1 MALFSQRKGIRPV
14 SKAIQRE
21 SMDDDLRNCLWSALD
36 TIIWSRWARKDRIG
50 NQTEESKRVETI
62 YTIVWTDYLKKPRD
76 EIIQFNR
83 AYKASPHNT
92 IKAHFFSDEWWQRY
106 DLIEFLFQW
115 VPDEWKQQ
123 LKDHL
128 NGYMEAENAAYRI
141 VGDKV
146 TEITDEEEIEAVES
160 AIEGG
165 VKPCREHLVQALK
178 LLSDR
183 KEPDYRNSIKESIS
197 AVEAVCRV
205 IVGKPKATLGTCIKI
220 IKAHGA
226 IHGAFEQALLKL
238 YGYTSDESGIRHS
251 LTEES
256 EAPAYSDAKF
266 MLVACSAFVNFLL
279 TKASELDID
288 IDI

>member
-36 TIIWSRWARKDRIG
+36 GMIWSRWSSHNHQDGEI
-50 NQTEESKRVETI
+50 VEALFRL
-62 YTIVWTDYLKKPRD
+62 VWVNYLKKPLD
-76 EIIQFNR
+76 EIHTFYR
-83 AYKASPHNT
+83 ESSDSPYS
-92 IKAHFFSDEWWQRY
+92 IIRSYFFKGKWWQRY
-106 DLIEFLFQW
+106 DLIEFLLQH
-115 VPDEWKQQ
+115 VPDKWTRE
-123 LKDHL
+123 LKDPL
-128 NGYMEAENAAYRI
+128 NHYMEAENAAYRI

-146 TEITDEEEIEAVES
+146 VEITDEQEIEAIES
-160 AIEGG
+160 AIEAGI
-165 VKPCREHLVQALK
+165 KTCRKHLARALQ

-183 KEPDYRNSIKESIS
+183 KDPDYRNSIKESIS

-205 IVGKPKATLGTCIKI
+205 IAGKPKATLGDCIKI

-279 TKASELDID
+279 TKAAELDID
-288 IDI
+288 IGT